1 MRNLRLMEEHTQ
13 MQRSKLRSGVFA
25 LLFALCFAAIGAGT
39 ALATQTYMVNA
50 RTDLRSALTNLETA
64 NSNKGGHRANAIN
77 LVKQALNEV
86 NLGIEYAQ

>member
-1 MRNLRLMEEHTQ
+1 MEEHTL
-13 MQRSKLRSGVFA
+13 MQRSKLRFGVIAIFC
-25 LLFALCFAAIGAGT
+25 ALCFAAIGAAT

-64 NSNKGGHRANAIN
+64 QSNKGGHRANAIN

>member
-1 MRNLRLMEEHTQ
+1 L
-13 MQRSKLRSGVFA
+13 
-25 LLFALCFAAIGAGT
+25 
-39 ALATQTYMVNA
+39 
-50 RTDLRSALTNLETA
+50 A

>member
-1 MRNLRLMEEHTQ
+1 
-13 MQRSKLRSGVFA
+13 MQRSKLRFGVLA
-25 LLFALCFAAIGAGT
+25 LLFALCFAAIGAGA

-50 RTDLRSALTNLETA
+50 RTDLRSALTNLEAA

-77 LVKQALNEV
+77 FVKQALNEV